1 MDNQQAAQTIEDYN
15 HELERARLLI
25 AGAIRR
31 NVGNQSANIAAQ
43 LENAMGEIA
52 TLALSKMVNGDN
64 QTVALAFAV
73 RAFGMRL
80 QADAT
85 QQINPVNPDQ

>member
-1 MDNQQAAQTIEDYN
+1 MNPQQAAQTIEGYN
-15 HELERARLLI
+15 RELERARVLI

-31 NVGNQSANIAAQ
+31 NVGNQSASIAAQ
-43 LENAMGEIA
+43 LEGAMNDLALI
-52 TLALSKMVNGDN
+52 ALSKMLNGDN
-64 QTVALAFAV
+64 QTVALAHAV
-73 RAFGMRL
+73 RALGMRL

>member
-1 MDNQQAAQTIEDYN
+1 MDNQQAAQMIEDYN
-15 HELERARLLI
+15 RELERARVLI

-31 NVGNQSANIAAQ
+31 NVGNQSANIASQ
-43 LENAMGEIA
+43 IEQAMGEIA

-64 QTVALAFAV
+64 QTVALAYAI
-73 RAFGMRL
+73 RAYGLRL

-85 QQINPVNPDQ
+85 QQVNSDQ

>member
-1 MDNQQAAQTIEDYN
+1 MNSEQAEQAVTTYES
-15 HELERARLLI
+15 EMAKARVLI

-31 NVGNQSANIAAQ
+31 NVGSQSANIASQ
-43 LENAMGEIA
+43 IEQAMGEIA

-64 QTVALAFAV
+64 QTAALAHAV
-73 RAFGMRL
+73 RAFAMRL